1 MNKSKPRARTEDDTR
16 LFFQLAPTTLYLVVF
31 FTIPGCVLLL
41 YSFCQKKGFSLEP
54 AFTLENY
61 WSVLTTAL
69 YVRVILN
76 SLAIGLCTALL
87 AVLISYP
94 LAYGLRFKLRKYQ
107 RILLLLIF
115 VSVVGSYLVRIY
127 AWKSILGNQGLI
139 NEILLYANIIQ
150 EPLAFLVF
158 NRFAVIITLTNLFI
172 PFAFLPIFSAFQ
184 NVDSDV
190 VQAAQDLGASSLQ
203 VLYRITF
210 PLTLPGVVAGFMYT
224 FIFATS
230 DFVVSSL
237 VGGVSGLMVSK
248 VIADQ
253 FGVAFNWPLGSA
265 LAFVFILPLALGY
278 LCFVRLSRFLGVRG
292 TGG

>member
-1 MNKSKPRARTEDDTR
+1 MCSLAEPDYKMNKSKPRARTEDDTR

-172 PFAFLPIFSAFQ
+172 PSLSCPFFGIPKCGFRCCAGGARSRSQFIAGPVSHYLPI
-184 NVDSDV
+184 N
-190 VQAAQDLGASSLQ
+190 AAWSCR
-203 VLYRITF
+203 RIHVHLHF
-210 PLTLPGVVAGFMYT
+210 CH
-224 FIFATS
+224 
-230 DFVVSSL
+230 
-237 VGGVSGLMVSK
+237 
-248 VIADQ
+248 Q
-253 FGVAFNWPLGSA
+253 
-265 LAFVFILPLALGY
+265 
-278 LCFVRLSRFLGVRG
+278 
-292 TGG
+292 